1 MAARKP
7 DRRTERSRAALMSA
21 FVEILLGEGYEAL
34 TVERVAER
42 ANVGRSTF
50 YMHYTGKE
58 DILRQSLTRPS
69 SHLAVLVGRDVEPAA
84 LIPILEHFREQK
96 KLNRVFLNWPIRPI
110 WVKCLAAMI
119 EPRLAQV
126 SRLARARPALP
137 LGLIALQLAE
147 AQVALVAHWLLG
159 SAACKSEA
167 VAEAL
172 VAETRALVAALLRL
186 APDAIPTIPNEK
198 LRYIH
203 V

>member
-84 LIPILEHFREQK
+84 LIAILEHFREQK
-96 KLNRVFLNWPIRPI
+96 KLNRVF
-110 WVKCLAAMI
+110 
-119 EPRLAQV
+119 
-126 SRLARARPALP
+126 S
-137 LGLIALQLAE
+137 QLADPADLGE
-147 AQVALVAHWLLG
+147 MPRRHDRAQAGAGLCA
-159 SAACKSEA
+159 S
-167 VAEAL
+167 
-172 VAETRALVAALLRL
+172 RAPGRRCPWA
-186 APDAIPTIPNEK
+186 
-198 LRYIH
+198 
-203 V
+203 